1 MGENH
6 EGVDIPVVHIIG
18 IRHTLVRIGPV
29 IDVAGTRETR
39 RCRTRVSKEIAL
51 AVSLLEGE
59 RHVDCTGVRRF
70 GVQRG
75 SAGGQAQR
83 VTWAVQ
89 CTRSVGI
96 CSPSMESKAFDQTCF
111 SDNHGGITVHRVLVG
126 NGVTRTAVVVVVNM
140 PVRVGG
146 HKLQVA
152 IRIGTVNVD
161 TRPTVAV
168 NNTSAAYD
176 RHVRTAYHF
185 TPAGNICARVR
196 LAELR
201 TGEHR
206 GFDGQDSPLRGDMP
220 HLLTRPGRVVGI
232 RNHTDV
238 TTCVCTQEVA
248 TGLELHTQVLNAGLG
263 RVNHHLS
270 VRTARSLKT
279 QIVNLQRVDIRE
291 LRVEGVTSV
300 RMAILVLITYVIIRT
315 VRLRNKHIIGKVVLG
330 VTQPLHTL
338 QTVNG
343 VDLLLCGVRCRRYG
357 KVFVVLFKILLV
369 VRKIIRIRAGRSNRL
384 VQHVQTENRTLGRLV
399 LVVCKCIHRLTGFG
413 CLGIA
418 AVLVIRQRSVEA
430 NHRGVGIRQRSVASR
445 DIEPIHFAVR
455 HA

>member
-39 RCRTRVSKEIAL
+39 RTRTRVSKEIAL

-59 RHVDCTGVRRF
+59 RHVDCAVIGGF
-70 GVQRG
+70 GIQRG
-75 SAGGQAQR
+75 NSFVEVNYLTR
-83 VTWAVQ
+83 SVQ
-89 CTRSVGI
+89 CTRSVCI
-96 CSPSMESKAFDQTCF
+96 CSPAMESKTFHQTRF
-111 SDNHGGITVHRVLVG
+111 ANGHGSLTVHRVLVG
-126 NGVTRTAVVVVVNM
+126 NGVTYTAVVVVVNM

-161 TRPTVAV
+161 TCPTVAV

-176 RHVRTAYHF
+176 RHVCTAYHF

-201 TGEHR
+201 AGEHR
-206 GFDGQDSPLRGDMP
+206 GFDGQGSPLRGDMP

-232 RNHTDV
+232 RNQTDV
-238 TTCVCTQEVA
+238 TSCVCAQEVS

-279 QIVNLQRVDIRE
+279 QIVNLQRVDILE
-291 LRVEGVTSV
+291 LGVECVTSV
-300 RMAILVLITYVIIRT
+300 RMAILVLITYVEIRT
-315 VRLRNKHIIGKVVLG
+315 VRLRNKHIIRKVVLG

-369 VRKIIRIRAGRSNRL
+369 VCEEIRIRTGRSNRL

-418 AVLVIRQRSVEA
+418 AVLVFRQLGIEA
-430 NHRGVGIRQRSVASR
+430 NHRSIGVRQRSVASR